1 MRASAKRPSLPRRT
15 ANESRSRNRRR
26 RTSPLALG
34 RNLFGLSAQAK
45 ARLLEKV
52 SAASPLSGTARS
64 AQRSSPGGRAVASRL
79 SVAELE
85 GFREIRMIREAAE
98 FLGIADPFFRVHEG
112 IAGAETVIDGKN
124 YVNFAS
130 YNYVGLNG
138 HPEIT
143 AATKAAIDRYGTSVS
158 ASRPVS
164 GERPV
169 HRELEQALARLHGV
183 EDSVVFVGGHST
195 NVTVIGHLLGRDD
208 VIVHDALIHNSIV
221 QGAILSG
228 ARRVPFPHL
237 DHEAADRLLRETRSR
252 GGHALLV
259 IEGHYSMDGDVP
271 DLPAFISVARRNRA
285 WLMVDEAHALGVLG
299 PRGFGTADRF
309 GVDPRE
315 VDIWMGTLSKSLVS
329 CGGYIA
335 GRAELVDYLKLVA
348 PGFVFSVGMAP
359 PAAAAALAALGLLER
374 EPERVHRVNERGTL
388 FLRLAREGGLDVG
401 GSIGASIVPIVTGS
415 SIRAGRLAQALFDRG
430 INVQPILY
438 PAVPERA
445 ARLRFFVTASHT
457 EGQIRDTVDI
467 LLEES
472 RRVASEPRD
481 LAAVARH
488 LGKRSLFSG

>member
-1 MRASAKRPSLPRRT
+1 MEPR
-15 ANESRSRNRRR
+15 
-26 RTSPLALG
+26 

-45 ARLLEKV
+45 ALLIEKLSATPPVRSPRIARRSNPENDESATRLDV
-52 SAASPLSGTARS
+52 SKLD
-64 AQRSSPGGRAVASRL
+64 
-79 SVAELE
+79 
-85 GFREIRMIREAAE
+85 GFREIRMIREAAD
-98 FLGIADPFFRVHEG
+98 FLGISDPFFRVHEG
-112 IAGAETVIDGKN
+112 IAGAETVIEGRSFI
-124 YVNFAS
+124 NFAS
-130 YNYVGLNG
+130 YNYIGLNG
-138 HPEIT
+138 HPDIVS
-143 AATKAAIDRYGTSVS
+143 ATRAAIDRYGTSVS

-169 HRELEQALARLHGV
+169 HRDLERALARVHGT
-183 EDSVVFVGGHST
+183 EDCVVLVGGHST

-221 QGAILSG
+221 QGAMLSG

-237 DHEAADRLLRETRSR
+237 DHEAAGRLLRETRPPR
-252 GGHALLV
+252 GHALLV

-271 DLPAFISVARRNRA
+271 DLPAFIAVARRNRA

-309 GVDPRE
+309 GVDPGE

-335 GRAELVDYLKLVA
+335 GSKDLVDFLKVAA
-348 PGFVFSVGMAP
+348 PGFVFSVGMTP
-359 PAAAAALAALGLLER
+359 PAAAAALAALELLER
-374 EPERVHRVNERGTL
+374 EPERVRRLNDRAAL
-388 FLRLAREGGLDVG
+388 FLKLAREGGLDVG

-430 INVQPILY
+430 VNVQPILY

-445 ARLRFFVTASHT
+445 ARLRFFLTASHT
-457 EGQIRDTVDI
+457 EEQIRNAVAI
-467 LLEES
+467 LLEEN
-472 RRVASEPRD
+472 RRVAAEPSD

-488 LGKRSLFSG
+488 LGKRSLLSR

>member
-1 MRASAKRPSLPRRT
+1 MEPR
-15 ANESRSRNRRR
+15 
-26 RTSPLALG
+26 

-45 ARLLEKV
+45 ALLIEKLSSTAPTRSPRIV
-52 SAASPLSGTARS
+52 RRSDSENDDSAA
-64 AQRSSPGGRAVASRL
+64 RL
-79 SVAELE
+79 DVSKLE
-85 GFREIRMIREAAE
+85 GFREIQMIREAAE
-98 FLGIADPFFRVHEG
+98 FLGISDPFFRVHGG
-112 IAGAETVIDGKN
+112 IAGAETVIDGRRF
-124 YVNFAS
+124 VNFAS
-130 YNYVGLNG
+130 YNYIGLNG
-138 HPEIT
+138 HPDIVS
-143 AATKAAIDRYGTSVS
+143 AARAAIDRYGTSVS

-169 HRELEQALARLHGV
+169 HRDLEHALARVHGT
-183 EDSVVFVGGHST
+183 EDCVVLVGGHST

-221 QGAILSG
+221 QGAMLSG

-237 DHEAADRLLRETRSR
+237 DHEAAGRLLRETRPPR
-252 GGHALLV
+252 GHALLV

-271 DLPAFISVARRNRA
+271 DLPAFIAVARRNRA

-309 GVDPRE
+309 GVDPGE

-335 GRAELVDYLKLVA
+335 GSKDLVDFLKVAA

-359 PAAAAALAALGLLER
+359 PAAAAALAALELLAR
-374 EPERVHRVNERGTL
+374 EPERVRRLNDRAAL

-415 SIRAGRLAQALFDRG
+415 SIRAGRLAQALFHRG
-430 INVQPILY
+430 VNVQPILY

-445 ARLRFFVTASHT
+445 ARLRFFATASHT
-457 EGQIRDTVDI
+457 EEQIRDTVEI

-472 RRVASEPRD
+472 RRVASEPSD

-488 LGKRSLFSG
+488 LGKRSLFSR

>member
-1 MRASAKRPSLPRRT
+1 MEPR
-15 ANESRSRNRRR
+15 
-26 RTSPLALG
+26 

-45 ARLLEKV
+45 ALLIEKLSATPPVRSPRIARRSNPENDESATRLDV
-52 SAASPLSGTARS
+52 SKLD
-64 AQRSSPGGRAVASRL
+64 
-79 SVAELE
+79 
-85 GFREIRMIREAAE
+85 GFREIRMIREAAD
-98 FLGIADPFFRVHEG
+98 FLGISDPFFRVHEG
-112 IAGAETVIDGKN
+112 IAGAETVIEGRSFI
-124 YVNFAS
+124 NFAS
-130 YNYVGLNG
+130 YNYIGLNG
-138 HPEIT
+138 HPDIVS
-143 AATKAAIDRYGTSVS
+143 ATRAAIDRYGTSVS

-169 HRELEQALARLHGV
+169 HRDLERALARVHGT
-183 EDSVVFVGGHST
+183 EDCVVLVGGHST

-221 QGAILSG
+221 QGAMLSG

-237 DHEAADRLLRETRSR
+237 DHEAADRLLRETRPP

-271 DLPAFISVARRNRA
+271 DLPAFIAVARRNRA

-309 GVDPRE
+309 GVDPGE

-335 GRAELVDYLKLVA
+335 GSKDLVDFLKVAA
-348 PGFVFSVGMAP
+348 PGFVFSVGMTP
-359 PAAAAALAALGLLER
+359 PAAAAALAALELLER
-374 EPERVHRVNERGTL
+374 EPERVRRLNDRAAL
-388 FLRLAREGGLDVG
+388 FLKLAREGGLDVG

-430 INVQPILY
+430 VNVQPILY

-445 ARLRFFVTASHT
+445 ARLRFFLTASHT
-457 EGQIRDTVDI
+457 EEQIRNAVAI
-467 LLEES
+467 LLEEN
-472 RRVASEPRD
+472 RRVASEPSD

-488 LGKRSLFSG
+488 LGKRSLLSR

>member
-1 MRASAKRPSLPRRT
+1 M
-15 ANESRSRNRRR
+15 ESR
-26 RTSPLALG
+26 
-34 RNLFGLSAQAK
+34 RNLFGLSGQAK
-45 ARLLEKV
+45 ALLIEKLS
-52 SAASPLSGTARS
+52 SAAPARS
-64 AQRSSPGGRAVASRL
+64 PRVRRRRGPEDEDGGARL
-79 SVAELE
+79 DTTELE
-85 GFREIRMIREAAE
+85 GSREIRMIREAAE
-98 FLGIADPFFRVHEG
+98 FLGISDPFFRVHEG
-112 IAGAETVIDGKN
+112 IAGAETVIGN
-124 YVNFAS
+124 RTYTNFAS
-130 YNYVGLNG
+130 YNYIGLNG
-138 HPEIT
+138 HPDIAQ
-143 AATKAAIDRYGTSVS
+143 AAKAAIDRYGTSVS

-164 GERPV
+164 GERPI
-169 HRELEQALARLHGV
+169 HRELERGLAEVHGT
-183 EDSVVFVGGHST
+183 EDCVVLVGGHST

-228 ARRVPFPHL
+228 ARRLPFPHL
-237 DHEAADRLLRETRSR
+237 DHEAADRLLREARPR

-271 DLPAFISVARRNRA
+271 DLPAFIAAARRNRA

-309 GVDPRE
+309 GVDPGE

-335 GRAELVDYLKLVA
+335 GRKELVDYLKLMA

-359 PAAAAALAALGLLER
+359 PAATAALAALEVLKR
-374 EPERVHRVNERGTL
+374 EPARVRRLNDRAAL

-401 GSIGASIVPIVTGS
+401 GSIGASIVPIITGS
-415 SIRAGRLAQALFDRG
+415 SIRAGRLAEAMFERG

-445 ARLRFFVTASHT
+445 ARLRFFVTASHSD
-457 EGQIRDTVDI
+457 EQIRDTVSI

-472 RRVASEPRD
+472 GRVAAEPSN
-481 LAAVARH
+481 LAGVARH
-488 LGKRSLFSG
+488 LGKLSLASR

>member
-1 MRASAKRPSLPRRT
+1 MEPR
-15 ANESRSRNRRR
+15 
-26 RTSPLALG
+26 

-45 ARLLEKV
+45 ARLIEKLSSTSPV
-52 SAASPLSGTARS
+52 RSPRVLRRSGPDDDGSAA
-64 AQRSSPGGRAVASRL
+64 RL
-79 SVAELE
+79 DVSQLE

-98 FLGIADPFFRVHEG
+98 FLDISDPFFRVHEG
-112 IAGAETVIDGKN
+112 IAGAETVIDGRSF
-124 YVNFAS
+124 VNFAS
-130 YNYVGLNG
+130 YNYIGLNG
-138 HPEIT
+138 HPDIVS
-143 AATKAAIDRYGTSVS
+143 AARAAIERYGTSVS

-164 GERPV
+164 GERPI
-169 HRELEQALARLHGV
+169 HRDLEHALARVHGT
-183 EDSVVFVGGHST
+183 EDCVVLVGGHST

-237 DHEAADRLLRETRSR
+237 DHEAADRLLRETRPR
-252 GGHALLV
+252 DGHALLV

-271 DLPAFISVARRNRA
+271 DLPAFIAAARRNRA

-309 GVDPRE
+309 GVDPGE

-335 GRAELVDYLKLVA
+335 GSKDLVDFLKVAA

-359 PAAAAALAALGLLER
+359 PAAAAALAALELLER
-374 EPERVHRVNERGTL
+374 EPERVLRLNDRAAL
-388 FLRLAREGGLDVG
+388 FLLLAREGGLDVG

-430 INVQPILY
+430 VNVQPILY

-445 ARLRFFVTASHT
+445 ARLRFFATASHT
-457 EGQIRDTVDI
+457 EEQIRDTVEI

-472 RRVASEPRD
+472 RRVASEPSD

-488 LGKRSLFSG
+488 LGKRSLLSR